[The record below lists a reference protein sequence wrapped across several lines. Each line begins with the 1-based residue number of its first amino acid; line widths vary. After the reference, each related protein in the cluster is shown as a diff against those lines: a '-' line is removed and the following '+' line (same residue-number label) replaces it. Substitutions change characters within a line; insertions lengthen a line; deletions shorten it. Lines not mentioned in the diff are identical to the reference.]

1 MLKKLSTGLIFLFF
15 ALTIGLNAQENKDY
29 QSENLLYQSAKD
41 LFYKK
46 KFASAQKLFEQILE
60 QESDE
65 NSELS
70 VAASYHRAVCALE
83 LFNRDAEYLLKD
95 FLKKH
100 PDSRWNED
108 IYFQL
113 GTYSYRK
120 KDHEDVVN
128 WLSKV
133 NPDKLAESEKTAY
146 YFKLGFSYFNI
157 GEKRKAL
164 GNFTKIKNVQGDYFY
179 PSNYYYGHLN
189 YEEGR
194 YQNALESFERI
205 QQDDNFKDLVP
216 YYIVHI
222 YYHQKKYDEL
232 IAYATPLLANEDLI
246 KKEEVA
252 RLVGE
257 AYYYE
262 KDYEKALP
270 YLKSF
275 ADAQVGRSDED
286 NYQLGYC
293 YYKVG
298 KHREAVKY
306 FNYVSNLDNEMGQI
320 ANYHLAECYLALDD
334 KKTARQAFKAASKYE
349 YNKRIQEDAL
359 FNFAKLAYELSYN
372 PYHEAITAFEDYLN
386 RYPKSPRVDEVNEI
400 LIYVY
405 LTTRNYEAA
414 LESIE
419 KIDRKDFRLRSAFQ
433 YLAYNRGVE
442 LFLAK
447 DYRAAL
453 ANFKKV
459 GMYQIE
465 KKLISSSLFWQG
477 ECYYQLANY
486 PNAAGAYSRFIK
498 QGDAYGTGFYNQA
511 LYNLGYCYFK
521 QERFDNA
528 KKYFRDFV
536 SSKANLDPALLGDG
550 LTRLAD
556 CYYVDKEYS
565 TAADY
570 YAKASKM
577 GGEDQDYARY
587 QLALC
592 QGFDG
597 NQVEKIATLKNF
609 TKKFPESAYTQDAL
623 FELGDAYFKNQN
635 NEEALDAFNSLVSNY
650 PSGELARKAL
660 LKSGLILY
668 RNKQVDEALAT
679 FKRVAASYPNYAD
692 AKEAIQRAEDIYVEL
707 GRIEEYNE
715 WVEGMSFANISQ
727 TSLDSVNFRAAENF
741 FAKEDC
747 EGAVDAFEKYLNKF
761 EPAIFATNAHFY
773 MAECFYRKE
782 AYDLAKVHYDY
793 IVNQTDNKYTEP
805 ALITVAYLNF
815 LDSNYQVALE
825 QYKRL
830 ENLASFKTNRIQAKI
845 GQMRCYKELD
855 LARETMDYANKVLF
869 YSGIPEDIRIEALLA
884 KGNAEKRLNRLVE
897 AYNTYDSLASF
908 TKSIEGAE
916 ARYHMADIKYKQGLY
931 SDAEEQI
938 FQAINT
944 KPTYDFWMAKT
955 FLLLSDVY
963 IAFDDLFQAKAT
975 LQSIIDYHEG
985 EDLVREAQIKLDK
998 ILAKEAKENEG
1009 EKEEVEIQFKPGDEA
1024 YEKLYDEGKEV
1035 KPTTSDTTKAKIIA
1049 PEPTVND
1056 SLKSISP
1063 KVTIPADSTV
1073 TPQNTKND

>member
-1 MLKKLSTGLIFLFF
+1 MIHTLKRCLVLLFTLCSL
-15 ALTIGLNAQENKDY
+15 ASVAQESRYY
-29 QSENLLYQSAKD
+29 QSDNLLYQQASD

-46 KFASAQKLFEQILE
+46 KYAAAQKLFEQIIE
-60 QESDE
+60 IENDE

-70 VAASYHRAVCALE
+70 VAAQYHRAACALS

-100 PDSRWNED
+100 PDSRWNES
-108 IYFQL
+108 IYYQL

-120 KDHEDVVN
+120 KDHDDVVK
-128 WLSKV
+128 WLSQV
-133 NPDKLAESEKTAY
+133 RPEKLSERERTAY
-146 YFKLGFSYFNI
+146 HFKLGFSYFNLND
-157 GEKRKAL
+157 KRKAL
-164 GNFTKIKNVQGDYFY
+164 ANFIKIKNVEGDYYY
-179 PSNYYYGHLN
+179 PSNYYYAHLN

-205 QQDDNFKDLVP
+205 KDDKNFRDIVP

-222 YYHQKKYDEL
+222 LYHQKKYDEL
-232 IAYATPLLANEDLI
+232 LAYALPLLEGSEVQRQ
-246 KKEEVA
+246 EEIE

-262 KDYEKALP
+262 QDYEKALP

-275 ADAQVGRSDED
+275 ADAQVGRSNED
-286 NYQLGYC
+286 NYQLAYC
-293 YYKVG
+293 YFKVG

-306 FNYVSNLDNEMGQI
+306 FTYVASLDNEMGQM
-320 ANYHLAECYLALDD
+320 ANYHLAECYLSLDD
-334 KKTARQAFKAASKYE
+334 KKAARQAFSAAYKMS
-349 YNKRIQEDAL
+349 YNRRIEEDAL

-372 PYHEAITAFEDYLN
+372 PYQEAITAFELYLN
-386 RYPKSPRVDEVNEI
+386 KYPSSPRVEEVNEI

-419 KIDRKDFRLRSAFQ
+419 KIDRKDFRLRSAYQ
-433 YLAYNRGVE
+433 YLTYNRGVE

-447 DYRAAL
+447 NYRAAL
-453 ANFKKV
+453 DHFKKV

-465 KKLISSSLFWQG
+465 RKLISSSLFWQG

-486 PNAAGAYSRFIK
+486 PSAAGAYSRFIN
-498 QGDAYGTGFYNQA
+498 QGDAYGTGYYNQA

-521 QERFDNA
+521 QEKFNSA

-536 SSKANLDPALLGDG
+536 SSRGNIEAKLMADG
-550 LTRLAD
+550 VTRVAD
-556 CYYVDKEYS
+556 CFYVEKEYEQ
-565 TAADY
+565 AAGFY
-570 YAKASKM
+570 QRAANM
-577 GGEDQDYARY
+577 GGEDQDYARF

-592 QGFDG
+592 QGFSG
-597 NQVEKIATLKNF
+597 NQASKISTLKSF
-609 TKKFPESAYTQDAL
+609 TQEFPESAYTQDAL

-635 NEEALDAFNSLVSNY
+635 NDEALDAFNELVSNY
-650 PSGELARKAL
+650 PSGELARKSS

-668 RNKQVDEALAT
+668 RSNRVDDALAT

-707 GRIEEYNE
+707 GRIEEYNQ
-715 WVEGMSFANISQ
+715 WVEGLSFANIS
-727 TSLDSVNFRAAENF
+727 TASLDSVNFRAAETF
-741 FAKEDC
+741 FTKEDC
-747 EGAVDAFEKYLNKF
+747 ESAVDAFEKYLKKF
-761 EPAIFATNAHFY
+761 EPAIFATHAHFY

-782 AYDLAKVHYDY
+782 DYASAKTHYDF
-793 IVNQTDNKYTEP
+793 IVNQADNRFTEP

-815 LDSNYQVALE
+815 LDSNYQVALD

-830 ENLASFKTNRIQAKI
+830 EDLASFKTNRIQAKI

-855 LARETMDYANKVLF
+855 MARETMDYANKVLF
-869 YSGIPEDIRIEALLA
+869 YSGIPEDIKFEAMLA

-897 AYNTYDSLASF
+897 AYNTYDSLTQS

-916 ARYHMADIKYKQGLY
+916 ARFHMAEIKYNQGLY
-931 SDAEEQI
+931 NDAEELI
-938 FQAINT
+938 WQAINT
-944 KPTYDFWMAKT
+944 KPTYDYWLART

-963 IAFDDLFQAKAT
+963 VALNDDFQAKAT

-985 EDLVREAQIKLDK
+985 DDLVEVAKTKLQK
-998 ILAKEAKENEG
+998 ILDREAKENQG
-1009 EKEEVEIQFKPGDEA
+1009 SSEEMQIKFKDGDEQ
-1024 YEKLYDEGKEV
+1024 YEKLYDEPK
-1035 KPTTSDTTKAKIIA
+1035 TA
-1049 PEPTVND
+1049 ND
-1056 SLKSISP
+1056 SVIVAPSP
-1063 KVTIPADSTV
+1063 TPAASDSTT
-1073 TPQNTKND
+1073 TPNNSIDNE